1 MWHIALG
8 HVDCVWMLSI
18 RHLFFDGV
26 GCMIL
31 IAARLLRK
39 MGREGGMG
47 QRVEVRVPNSA
58 G

>member
-1 MWHIALG
+1 
-8 HVDCVWMLSI
+8 MLSI